1 MSEQTKN
8 GWPSVF
14 YLCGGLAIGYSIIF
28 ILLSKSSPEE
38 HALISK
44 GELKYI
50 LDAHAQIGK
59 IQNGKDDDQIDENE
73 NQKNGR
79 KRENESEE
87 NERETKPSTPWM
99 AIITSKV
106 VLSTIAA
113 KFGSG
118 YVYYTLSSK
127 LPSYLSEVIHEDLTK
142 NGLLNSITYLI
153 AATSAIICGGLSER
167 VIQWNWLS
175 RTNTRKTFSLIA
187 NVGMAVSIALVPTA
201 GCSEFYAMVLVLTC
215 YFFLG
220 FTSGGDVPVPG
231 EVTKNYPAI
240 VYSYMNAMSITTGF
254 IAPKAIGYTLEGFDD
269 VRFGWSIV
277 FYTAA
282 VVTLIGN
289 AFFMLFGSAERQPFD
304 YINHEN
310 YAKSTWKFWKRNRSE
325 KVIVISV
332 NKIG

>member
-1 MSEQTKN
+1 M
-8 GWPSVF
+8 
-14 YLCGGLAIGYSIIF
+14 
-28 ILLSKSSPEE
+28 
-38 HALISK
+38 
-44 GELKYI
+44 
-50 LDAHAQIGK
+50 DAHAQIGE
-59 IQNGKDDDQIDENE
+59 IQNGNDDQIDENE

-79 KRENESEE
+79 KRESEE

-99 AIITSKV
+99 AIITSRV

-187 NVGMAVSIALVPTA
+187 SVGMAVSIALVPTA
-201 GCSEFYAMVLVLTC
+201 GCSELYAMVLVLTC

-220 FTSGGDVPVPG
+220 FVAGGDVPVPG
-231 EVTKNYPAI
+231 ELTKNYPAI

-254 IAPKAIGYTLEGFDD
+254 IAPKAIGYTLEGFYD
-269 VRFGWSIV
+269 VTFGWSIV

-282 VVTLIGN
+282 ALTLTGN
-289 AFFMLFGSAERQPFD
+289 AFFMFFGSAERQPFD
-304 YINHEN
+304 YIEN
-310 YAKSTWKFWKRNRSE
+310 KNDAKSSWKFWKRNSSE
-325 KVIVISV
+325 KVTVISV

>member
-1 MSEQTKN
+1 MRNKN
-8 GWPSVF
+8 
-14 YLCGGLAIGYSIIF
+14 
-28 ILLSKSSPEE
+28 E
-38 HALISK
+38 
-44 GELKYI
+44 
-50 LDAHAQIGK
+50 
-59 IQNGKDDDQIDENE
+59 ENE
-73 NQKNGR
+73 RKSERKVENGR
-79 KRENESEE
+79 GRGNEE
-87 NERETKPSTPWM
+87 NERETKSSTPWM

-106 VLSTIAA
+106 VLSTIAV
-113 KFGSG
+113 KFGGG

-167 VIQWNWLS
+167 VIQWDWLS

-201 GCSEFYAMVLVLTC
+201 GCSEFYVMVLVLTC

-220 FTSGGDVPVPG
+220 FISGGDVPVPG
-231 EVTKNYPAI
+231 ELTKNYPAI

-254 IAPKAIGYTLEGFDD
+254 IAPKAIGYTLEGFHD

-282 VVTLIGN
+282 VVTLTGN
-289 AFFMLFGSAERQPFD
+289 AFFILFGSAERQPFD
-304 YINHEN
+304 YIKHEN
-310 YAKSTWKFWKRNRSE
+310 DTTTFWKFWKRYSNE
-325 KVIVISV
+325 KVMIVRV
-332 NKIG
+332 NKIC